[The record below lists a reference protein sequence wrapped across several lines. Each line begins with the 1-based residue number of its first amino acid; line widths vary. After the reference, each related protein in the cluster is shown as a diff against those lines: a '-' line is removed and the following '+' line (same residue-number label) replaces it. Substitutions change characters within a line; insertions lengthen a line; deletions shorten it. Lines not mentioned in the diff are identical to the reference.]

1 MKSRVLLRPPAAEPV
16 TRDVVD
22 GRWAEP
28 SGSPDQVLGEGMW
41 ALPGLV
47 DAHAHLASDEL
58 FAPSDFDGAS
68 TRAKEALAAGV
79 TLILDKGWSDR
90 TVIDMIDRVAP
101 DERPEIE
108 AAAEIIAAPGGYFRD
123 FGIRT
128 EPEHLGSTVETQA
141 RAGRGWV
148 KLVGDWPVKGRGPVT
163 NFDEDALRS
172 AVRAAEAAGVR
183 VAIHTMAREVPSLAV
198 AAGVHSIEHGLFLS
212 DDDVGRLGERAG
224 LWVPTLCRVEATIGQ
239 IGPESSGGLLLREGL
254 QAIPHL
260 LQEAFEAGVRVL
272 AGTDLVGAPRD
283 VAAEA
288 LRLAEYGLSNTQALA
303 AVSTNGFLATDRVAA
318 FEVGSFADAV
328 LFAADPLDELG
339 VLAHPSHV
347 LRKGRLV

>member
-1 MKSRVLLRPPAAEPV
+1 
-16 TRDVVD
+16 
-22 GRWAEP
+22 
-28 SGSPDQVLGEGMW
+28 MW

-68 TRAKEALAAGV
+68 TRAKEALGAGV
-79 TLILDKGWSDR
+79 TLIIDKGWSDR
-90 TVIDMIDRVAP
+90 TVIDVIDRVAP

-108 AAAEIIAAPGGYFRD
+108 AAAEIIAAPGGYFPS

-128 EPEHLGSTVETQA
+128 EPEQLGFAVDSQA

-148 KLVGDWPVKGRGPVT
+148 KLIGDWPIKGRGPVT
-163 NFDEDALRS
+163 NFDEEALRM
-172 AVRAAEAAGVR
+172 AVETAEAAGAR

-198 AAGVHSIEHGLFLS
+198 AAGVHSIEHGLFLDE
-212 DDDVGRLGERAG
+212 DDLDRLGARDG
-224 LWVPTLCRVEATIGQ
+224 IWVPTLLRMEATIAQ
-239 IGPESSGGLLLREGL
+239 IGPESSGGKLLREGL
-254 QAIPHL
+254 ERVPEL
-260 LQEAFEAGVRVL
+260 LGNAFDAGVRVL

-288 LRLAEYGLSNTQALA
+288 LRLADYGLSNAQALA
-303 AVSTNGFLATDRVAA
+303 AVSTNGFLATDRDPV
-318 FEVGSFADAV
+318 FEVGTPADAV
-328 LFAADPLDELG
+328 LFAANPLDGLG
-339 VLAHPSHV
+339 VLADPSHV